1 MGTDTSPQDRFY
13 EVVDIVAATSEPKQ
27 RLPQKYMVALRD
39 ATMRV
44 DPAARAAIFFSA
56 AARVR
61 LNQGSPF
68 HPVFLYMLHSYALSC
83 IRTSLND
90 PERHTSDAVLVAV
103 STIAQTELVC
113 EWLEDHGIH
122 KQGLSQIMEAR
133 GSTMTQALHVLLS
146 SIDSITLPQI
156 LECSSTAYSDHV

>member
-13 EVVDIVAATSEPKQ
+13 DVVDVVAATSEPKQ

-44 DPAARAAIFFSA
+44 DPAARAAILFSA
-56 AARVR
+56 AAKLR
-61 LNQGSPF
+61 LNQANPF

-83 IRTSLND
+83 IRTSLDN

-113 EWLEDHGIH
+113 GWLEDHGVH
-122 KQGLSQIMEAR
+122 KQGLAQIMEAR
-133 GSTMTQALHVLLS
+133 GSTTTQALDVLLS
-146 SIDSITLPQI
+146 SIDGITLPQI
-156 LECSSTAYSDHV
+156 LQ